1 MDTDN
6 PTNEEE
12 FKNTIVPASIEDLLK
27 DAYLQYSMSVN
38 VARAVPDVRDGLK
51 PGMRRILYAMRQ
63 LNLTKGS
70 SYMKCARV
78 VGDVI
83 GQYHP
88 HGDVSVYDTMV
99 RMAQDFS
106 MRYMLI
112 DGQGNFGSI
121 DGDSPA
127 AYRYTECR
135 MQKLAEE
142 MLTDLDKDTV
152 DFQPNFDGSK
162 MEPSVLPARF
172 PNLLLNGTTGIGVGM
187 ATNIPPHNLT
197 EILNAAI
204 AILDNPAISIAE
216 LMQHVPAPDFPTGGT
231 IVGTKGIRKLYE
243 TGRGSLYL
251 RGNAEIIEKDGIEK
265 IIITEIPYAVNKEN
279 MVKKIADL
287 VNNKIITGISSL
299 NDESSSR
306 VGIRVVIGIKRAAMG
321 TVVLNQLFK
330 HTQLAQSYGCQF
342 LVVDKKQPK
351 TLNLKQMLQAYLDH
365 RLEVITRRIRFE
377 LNKAERRAHILE
389 GLLKAVDSIDEV
401 IKIIRSS
408 TNREDAHNQLKT
420 RFELSDEQTKAILDM
435 RLSQLTGLAID
446 ELQAE
451 FDELMKRIAHYKEL
465 LASRDLRMAI
475 VREELVEIVDK
486 YGDARRTEITAG
498 EAGIDMEDL
507 ITRASVAITVSKEG
521 YIKRV
526 PTDTYRAQNRG
537 GKGIKGMD
545 TKDEDYVEHI
555 VTACTHDYILCFT
568 NLGRMHWIKG
578 YNIPEGGRTSRG
590 KNIVNLLEF
599 EKEESIR
606 AIISVDKLDVEDT
619 YVVMSTRNG
628 TIKKTELMAFKNLR
642 KKPIKAIVLEEGD
655 DLIEAKLTDG
665 QKQIL
670 LSTKEGIACHF
681 KESDVR
687 SMGRVSKG
695 VRGIRLAEEDSVVA
709 MSILEEGED
718 VLSITASGMGKR
730 SLIDNYRL
738 TKRGA
743 KGVRGMKLKEGDSVV
758 DVMQVEED
766 NEIIMMTRD
775 GIMVRT
781 GLDTIRTIGRTSQ
794 GVRVMTMKNKGDEI
808 VSVSKVFKMEGEE
821 TTEEP
826 ELDEEGNP
834 IVAPVELDEE
844 GNPIVKAEGEEASTD
859 AETSEASSDEEDS
872 SED

>member
-12 FKNTIVPASIEDLLK
+12 FKNNIVPASIEDLLK

-88 HGDVSVYDTMV
+88 HGDGSVYDTMV

-204 AILDNPAISIAE
+204 AVLDNPAISIAE
-216 LMQHVPAPDFPTGGT
+216 IMQHVPAPDFPTGGT

-251 RGNAEIIEKDGIEK
+251 RGNAEIVEKDGMEK

-389 GLLKAVDSIDEV
+389 GLLKAVDAIDEV
-401 IKIIRSS
+401 IKIIRNS
-408 TNREDAHNQLKT
+408 TNREDAHEQLKA
-420 RFELSDEQTKAILDM
+420 RFDLSDEQTKAILDM

-451 FDELMKRIAHYKEL
+451 FDELMQRIAHYKEL
-465 LASRDLRMAI
+465 LANRDLRMAV
-475 VREELVEIVDK
+475 VREELVEIVEK
-486 YGDARRTEITAG
+486 YGDKRRSIITLG

-619 YVVMSTRNG
+619 YVMMSTRNG
-628 TIKKTELMAFKNLR
+628 TIKKTELQQFKHLR

-665 QKQIL
+665 NKQIL

-695 VRGIRLAEEDSVVA
+695 VRGIRLGDDDQVVA

-718 VLSITASGMGKR
+718 VLSITANGMGKR
-730 SLIDNYRL
+730 SLIDDYRL

-758 DVMQVEED
+758 DVMQVEEND
-766 NEIIMMTRD
+766 EIIMMTRD

-808 VSVSKVFKMEGEE
+808 VSVSKVFKMEGDDEA
-821 TTEEP
+821 TEEP

-834 IVAPVELDEE
+834 IV
-844 GNPIVKAEGEEASTD
+844 KTEGEESASTD
-859 AETSEASSDEEDS
+859 AETPTESSDEGES
-872 SED
+872 SEE